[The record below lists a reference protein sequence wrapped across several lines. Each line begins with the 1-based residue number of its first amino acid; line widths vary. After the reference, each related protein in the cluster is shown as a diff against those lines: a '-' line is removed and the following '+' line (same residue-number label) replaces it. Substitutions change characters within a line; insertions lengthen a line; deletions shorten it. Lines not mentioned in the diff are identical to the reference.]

1 MQTQQPWKQYGSY
14 RDASNSQS
22 ASEPLSNDREETR
35 PAKARRR
42 RMQAVGLLLVL
53 FLTWAGLKWW
63 DQQQMLQEMEAE
75 LNLLQVQVEEARMR
89 QAELKTEINRLHD
102 PEYIAEIA
110 RRDYFL
116 SREGETI
123 FKIKE

>member
-22 ASEPLSNDREETR
+22 SSEPLSNDREETR

-75 LNLLQVQVEEARMR
+75 LNLLQVQVEEARKR